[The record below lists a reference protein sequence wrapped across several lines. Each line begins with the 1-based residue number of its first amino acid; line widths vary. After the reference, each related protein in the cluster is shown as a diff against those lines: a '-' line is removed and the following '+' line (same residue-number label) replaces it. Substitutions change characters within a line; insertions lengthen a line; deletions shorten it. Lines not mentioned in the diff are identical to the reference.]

1 MTKKFTLIELLV
13 VIAIIAILASMLLP
27 SLNKARSNARTRS
40 CASNLRQMGSLFMM
54 YAGDNAGY
62 APDID
67 GNHVY
72 VSQVVQGNPQEA
84 RSVYK
89 QPKGVYFCPNAKP
102 IPGVNASYSSSYTAT
117 FEMNNNVQVKG
128 PAVYFRPGDSGPL
141 VPRKLDNITAGAIIM
156 GEKTISLLWNGCAG
170 VERGSFYSYYSQP
183 SIWMTQAERL
193 RLAYDNHDL
202 RGANVLFVDG
212 HVKTLNYLTPFT
224 GSGWQLK

>member
-27 SLNKARSNARTRS
+27 SLNKARAQARTRS
-40 CASNLRQMGSLFMM
+40 CASNLRQVGSLFMM

-62 APDID
+62 SPDID

-72 VSQVVQGNPQEA
+72 VSQVVQGNSQEK
-84 RSVYK
+84 RSVYT

-102 IPGVNASYSSSYTAT
+102 IPGVNATYSSSYAAT
-117 FEMNNNVQVKG
+117 YEMNNNVPVKG
-128 PAVYFRPGDSGPL
+128 PAVYYHPGDSVLL
-141 VPRKLDNITAGAIIM
+141 VPRKLDNINAVSIIM
-156 GEKTISLLWNGCAG
+156 GEKTIYLLWNGCAG
-170 VERGSFYSYYSQP
+170 VERGSFYSYYSLP
-183 SIWMTQAERL
+183 NVWATQAERV

-212 HVKTLNYLTPFT
+212 HVKTLHFLTPFV